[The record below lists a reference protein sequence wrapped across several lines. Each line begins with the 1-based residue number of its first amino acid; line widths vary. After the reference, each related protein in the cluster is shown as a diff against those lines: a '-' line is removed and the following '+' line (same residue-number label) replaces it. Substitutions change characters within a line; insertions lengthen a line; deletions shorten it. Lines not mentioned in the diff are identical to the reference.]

1 MSSATSYFARIRP
14 AAALLVSVAALVAT
28 RPAAAALG
36 DTVAS
41 VAKDQVAV
49 RGTLTVTPM
58 QSFDVHQ
65 LVDAHGQTVREYADR
80 AGTIFAVTWNG
91 PRSPDLKQL
100 LGAYYG
106 RYVAAAA
113 LHKTGHH
120 VLSIRSPTLDLSI
133 VRVQRR
139 AFGRAY
145 LPTRLPGGVT
155 RAELR

>member
-1 MSSATSYFARIRP
+1 MSSEIPLFRRSGR
-14 AAALLVSVAALVAT
+14 LVAVCGCVLAGVAA

-36 DTVAS
+36 DTVSS
-41 VAKDQVAV
+41 VARDQVAM
-49 RGTLTVTPM
+49 RGTLSVTRM

-80 AGTIFAVTWNG
+80 AGNIFAVTWNG
-91 PRSPDLKQL
+91 RRSPDLKQL

-106 RYVAAAA
+106 RYVVAAA

-120 VLSIRSPTLDLSI
+120 VLSIHTPELALSI
-133 VRVQRR
+133 VRAQRS

-145 LPTRLPGGVT
+145 LPARLPGGVT